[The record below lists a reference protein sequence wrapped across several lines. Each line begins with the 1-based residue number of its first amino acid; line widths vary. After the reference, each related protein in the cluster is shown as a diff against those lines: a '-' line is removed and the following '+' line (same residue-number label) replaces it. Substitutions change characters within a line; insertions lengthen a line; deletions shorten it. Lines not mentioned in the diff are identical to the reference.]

1 MIERRR
7 DEQKREIE
15 VLVFGIAASSTILAF
30 DFRRSEESRPQII
43 TLPFEQKLDMF
54 MTIEEANIQQGKKND
69 EGKLRMDLI
78 PPEAIEALAAV
89 LTFGATKYEDRNWE
103 KGIDRERLFAACQRH
118 LWATWKGERLD
129 PESNLPHI
137 YHALTNLAMWIA
149 LDERSK
155 KSDPYGAFT
164 E

>member
-54 MTIEEANIQQGKKND
+54 MTIED
-69 EGKLRMDLI
+69 LRDVRKR
-78 PPEAIEALAAV
+78 EVYRAV
-89 LTFGATKYEDRNWE
+89 LARRAMLELKDLRPEIEGESPVFVEIVDWVGDLVRLPIWIQLRRFA
-103 KGIDRERLFAACQRH
+103 KGRALSGH
-118 LWATWKGERLD
+118 LG
-129 PESNLPHI
+129 H
-137 YHALTNLAMWIA
+137 LASE
-149 LDERSK
+149 LLK
-155 KSDPYGAFT
+155 K